1 MERQYLRVFFGR
13 HGGSTPLY
21 ASAVMS
27 RVVARALAGSF
38 AVLSAQCAFLAAS
51 YVTPADAEG
60 PHHGICVPLVDA
72 KTREAAARWWSAH
85 RVAAAP
91 WAPFTSRQMG
101 SSPQAAAPCAPRAA
115 TQLRVLVLGD
125 SLVSG
130 VGGDVASSPRL
141 PARFAS
147 ALAEKLG
154 AHISWRA
161 YGETGADIDAM
172 RKVLLPALRLDAETA
187 TTKPAVVVL
196 LCGLND
202 FKRLPLGATPHA
214 FRDNLQTLLA
224 DIRALTGPQTL
235 LVLPAL
241 PMQMVQRFPSPLH
254 QVAVAA
260 AARWDDEKRL
270 LAEACRG
277 VVFVTAPTISP
288 REATHLLSSDGVHP
302 NCEGYARWGE
312 HIAAA
317 VVAKL
322 MEVQHSRER
331 EARPHS

>member
-1 MERQYLRVFFGR
+1 
-13 HGGSTPLY
+13 
-21 ASAVMS
+21 
-27 RVVARALAGSF
+27 
-38 AVLSAQCAFLAAS
+38 
-51 YVTPADAEG
+51 
-60 PHHGICVPLVDA
+60 
-72 KTREAAARWWSAH
+72 
-85 RVAAAP
+85 
-91 WAPFTSRQMG
+91 
-101 SSPQAAAPCAPRAA
+101 
-115 TQLRVLVLGD
+115 VLVLGD

-187 TTKPAVVVL
+187 TSKPAVVVL

-202 FKRLPLGATPHA
+202 FKRLPRGATPGA

-254 QVAVAA
+254 QLAVAA

-277 VVFVTAPTISP
+277 VVFVTAPTISS
-288 REATHLLSSDGVHP
+288 REAIHLLSSDGVHP

-317 VVAKL
+317 VAAKL

-331 EARPHS
+331 EARPHV